1 MIQNISSPVPPINQD
16 NLSILPREPITVLD
30 GEQTEQQAP
39 PATAESRPGDFLFKA
54 LDQLAAGRKLNDKK
68 SIKAFASL
76 GQSLEKAFSTATKVD
91 HKTGEEEIKQGGLR
105 RVSKDLNKLFKGMDL
120 PPQLA
125 KQFSR
130 GITEAMRQEDVEQ
143 INFSLTTSRSL
154 NIEAY
159 QLQEGYLSDGDGT
172 TIAASVANSF
182 QLSTIQIRSFDVS
195 INLRTG
201 EYSLNHS
208 QSNSL
213 SISSSSTARLA
224 SSTPALQAS
233 EDEVQPTLAETP
245 VEPTNDIITLVQ
257 SNSSLLQVSQTVQL
271 SALMQIQPAAVV
283 DESILP
289 DEEAYSDGLS
299 RLQQLIEKLE
309 DITANAKGL
318 YESLTQVRDLR
329 IEKEDDDNHLR
340 FSIDA
345 LAPIGLTATDDS
357 GHATTLYPRP
367 DGSLGTVA
375 DNAIKIVA

>member
-30 GEQTEQQAP
+30 GEQTELQAP

-68 SIKAFASL
+68 SLKGFASL

-105 RVSKDLNKLFKGMDL
+105 RVSKDLNKLFKGMGL

-172 TIAASVANSF
+172 TIASSVANSF

-195 INLRTG
+195 INPRTG

-208 QSNSL
+208 QSN
-213 SISSSSTARLA
+213 SSSSTARLA

-233 EDEVQPTLAETP
+233 EDEVQPTLAEAP

-271 SALMQIQPAAVV
+271 SALMQIQPAAIV
-283 DESILP
+283 DESALP
-289 DEEAYSDGLS
+289 DEEAFSDGLS

-309 DITANAKGL
+309 DVTANAKGL

-329 IEKEDDDNHLR
+329 IEKEDDDDHLR
-340 FSIDA
+340 FSVDA

-357 GHATTLYPRP
+357 GHTTPLYPRP

>member
-1 MIQNISSPVPPINQD
+1 MIQDISSAIPPVAQD
-16 NLSILPREPITVLD
+16 NSNPLPREVVLTSD

-39 PATAESRPGDFLFKA
+39 LATEKSRPGDFLFRA

-68 SIKAFASL
+68 SLKAFTHL
-76 GQSLEKAFSTATKVD
+76 GQSLEKAFSNATKVD

-105 RVSKDLNKLFKGMDL
+105 RVGKDLNKLFKGMGL

-130 GITEAMRQEDVEQ
+130 GITDAMRQEDVEQ

-182 QLSTIQIRSFDVS
+182 QLSAVQIRSFDVS

-208 QSNSL
+208 QVNSL
-213 SISSSSTARLA
+213 SINSSSTAVLA
-224 SSTPALQAS
+224 SSTPALQVP
-233 EDEVQPTLAETP
+233 EDEGQPTLAEAP
-245 VEPTNDIITLVQ
+245 AEPTNDIVALIQ
-257 SNSSLLQVSQTVQL
+257 RDSSLLQISRTVQL
-271 SALMQIQPAAVV
+271 SALMQTQPSATI
-283 DESILP
+283 DESPLP
-289 DEEAYSDGLS
+289 DEAAYSDGLS

-309 DITANAKGL
+309 EVTADAKSL
-318 YESLTQVRDLR
+318 FESLTQIRDLR
-329 IEKEDDDNHLR
+329 IEKEDDDDHLR
-340 FSIDA
+340 FSVDA
-345 LAPIGLTATDDS
+345 LAPIGLTATDDT

-367 DGSLGTVA
+367 DGSLGTVTEG
-375 DNAIKIVA
+375 AIEVTA